1 MSSRIQRLSLLCLH
15 CEIATEPRNVLR
27 LLSTRHLPSLLC
39 YFVRPAA
46 FAAFLNFHDA
56 SAFRSKHNPIRTPAR
71 DKLDYHVLNVQLTAD
86 ALSSRAW
93 KRSTL
98 SIRQDERG

>member
-1 MSSRIQRLSLLCLH
+1 
-15 CEIATEPRNVLR
+15 
-27 LLSTRHLPSLLC
+27 
-39 YFVRPAA
+39 
-46 FAAFLNFHDA
+46 
-56 SAFRSKHNPIRTPAR
+56 
-71 DKLDYHVLNVQLTAD
+71 VLNVQLTAD